1 MNKVFDSKK
10 FFSKMFLSNKN
21 EYPNV
26 LYIHSPFCN
35 GTCNYCKYS
44 GININMS
51 DDGIIEKYYNE
62 DFLNEI
68 NKFGEIFNEVVFDEI
83 YFGGGTVNFSDNP
96 MYLEN
101 MIKNIPNFNRIKKK
115 SIELH
120 PYHINEKYLNI
131 IQKYNFDYVSIG
143 IQSLDEQTCINEN
156 RYYCSYNKL
165 INIINKLKNI
175 DVFINI
181 DIIINLKFNNVKD
194 SFKDLNKILELSPN
208 SITIQPNCYYDYTP
222 NEFLEIYG
230 EIKNYLERYNN
241 YVLINQKLDSKSFIE
256 DYKFHQ
262 KYGVEYRIV
271 NVNKKFYEH
280 YIYSKKKSNDF
291 YNYNV
296 LGIGY
301 AEGHSKNHAISFT
314 NDIFF
319 DSSDNT
325 IFTLPEDEKIST
337 IESQQLLRELIQ
349 YYIKK
354 CD

>member
-1 MNKVFDSKK
+1 MAEKK
-10 FFSKMFLSNKN
+10 IRK
-21 EYPNV
+21 
-26 LYIHSPFCN
+26 I
-35 GTCNYCKYS
+35 
-44 GININMS
+44 
-51 DDGIIEKYYNE
+51 
-62 DFLNEI
+62 
-68 NKFGEIFNEVVFDEI
+68 
-83 YFGGGTVNFSDNP
+83 
-96 MYLEN
+96 
-101 MIKNIPNFNRIKKK
+101 IKKELFEILLSQAK
-115 SIELH
+115 RIEEL
-120 PYHINEKYLNI
+120 E
-131 IQKYNFDYVSIG
+131 
-143 IQSLDEQTCINEN
+143 
-156 RYYCSYNKL
+156 
-165 INIINKLKNI
+165 LKN
-175 DVFINI
+175 
-181 DIIINLKFNNVKD
+181 
-194 SFKDLNKILELSPN
+194 
-208 SITIQPNCYYDYTP
+208 C
-222 NEFLEIYG
+222 
-230 EIKNYLERYNN
+230 
-241 YVLINQKLDSKSFIE
+241 NQKLDSKSFIE